1 VIILT
6 DLIAYLRV
14 STGRQEISGLGLEA
28 QREAT
33 EQYARLVRG
42 TIIGE
47 FVETQSGAKNDR
59 PQLAA
64 ALAQCRRQKATLL
77 IARLDRLSRSLSFVA
92 QLLDAN
98 VEIKCADMPEAN
110 RLLLQMLA
118 VFSEHERQMIRE
130 RTRAALAAAKAR
142 GVILGANGKIIAAA
156 NRDEA
161 NRFAELAR
169 HHVNQAKAVGNVTLR
184 SIGDYLGQAGV
195 KSPGGV
201 EWHPTSVKRLL
212 RRLETIDAV
221 QPHPS

>member
-1 VIILT
+1 VT
-6 DLIAYLRV
+6 DLISYLRV

-33 EQYARLVRG
+33 ERYARQTG
-42 TIIGE
+42 GKIIDE

-59 PQLAA
+59 PRLAA

-142 GVILGANGKIIAAA
+142 GVKLGANGINLAAA
-156 NRDEA
+156 NRREA
-161 NRFAELAR
+161 DAFAHSMRPYLEAA
-169 HHVNQAKAVGNVTLR
+169 QAAGCRTYR
-184 SIGDYLGQAGV
+184 TICDYLTVNNIVTTGGGQ
-195 KSPGGV
+195 
-201 EWHPTSVKRLL
+201 WHPTTVSRLIKRTSVL
-212 RRLETIDAV
+212 V
-221 QPHPS
+221 

>member
-1 VIILT
+1 MTL
-6 DLIAYLRV
+6 LISYLRV
-14 STGRQEISGLGLEA
+14 STGRQQVSGLGLDA

-33 EQYARLVRG
+33 ERYARQTGG
-42 TIIGE
+42 TILGE
-47 FVETQSGAKNDR
+47 FIETQSGAKNDR
-59 PQLAA
+59 PQLAD

-142 GVILGANGKIIAAA
+142 GVLLGANGRHLAAA
-156 NRDEA
+156 NRAEA
-161 NRFAELAR
+161 DRFARGMMPYVAA
-169 HHVNQAKAVGNVTLR
+169 AKAAGRVTLKG
-184 SIGDYLGQAGV
+184 IGDHLSNTGNLTSCGNRWQ
-195 KSPGGV
+195 
-201 EWHPTSVKRLL
+201 PTGVKRLL
-212 RRLETIDAV
+212 ARIDAL
-221 QPHPS
+221 SGA

>member
-1 VIILT
+1 MTFVT
-6 DLIAYLRV
+6 NLISYCRV
-14 STGRQEISGLGLEA
+14 STTRQEISGLGLEA

-33 EQYARLVRG
+33 ERYARQVGG

-59 PQLAA
+59 PRLAA

-142 GVILGANGKIIAAA
+142 GVVLGANGKNLAAA
-156 NRDEA
+156 NRREA
-161 NRFAELAR
+161 DAFAQTIKPHLDAA
-169 HHVNQAKAVGNVTLR
+169 QAAGYRTYR
-184 SIGDYLGQAGV
+184 AIGDYLAGNGVATIGGGQ
-195 KSPGGV
+195 
-201 EWHPTSVKRLL
+201 WHPTTVSRMLKRINLTL
-212 RRLETIDAV
+212 
-221 QPHPS
+221 